1 MNFDPTNQPDRLVF
15 GSPARLHQSN
25 RKPMNTPGLEAGSLN
40 GFSNSN
46 NNWMGQAP
54 KCSQCLDLGHTK
66 KSCHSVVR
74 CLLCFNLGH
83 FKRKCPSRLTK
94 HHRPIWEWRP
104 KATRTLSEPH
114 LEWRPKVHI
123 QSIIDEIKPAA
134 VQNPSI
140 AKPEPIDEV
149 FHLSDDSSDS
159 SDATSMP
166 NEESIRF
173 QATLNHCVT
182 LSLFHRKN
190 IPGFMHAGPLMQPI
204 TIDKNNFLGR
214 DDAHKQDITVAT
226 GWEIVPCK
234 LITDVLAL
242 QSLASCCVSQIQGS
256 TTGGIP
262 EYNDHRSEWGGQQFW
277 RYNTQL

>member
-15 GSPARLHQSN
+15 GSPAHLHQSN
-25 RKPMNTPGLEAGSLN
+25 RKPMNTIGLEAGSLN

-94 HHRPIWEWRP
+94 HHR
-104 KATRTLSEPH
+104 
-114 LEWRPKVHI
+114 
-123 QSIIDEIKPAA
+123 
-134 VQNPSI
+134 
-140 AKPEPIDEV
+140 PIDEV

-262 EYNDHRSEWGGQQFW
+262 GYNDHRSEWGGQQFW
-277 RYNTQL
+277 RYSTQL